1 MSDVIAAPTLI
12 TSAVALFTICNP
24 IGSIPVFLEVVKNR
38 SAAQQRRIGIFVGVA
53 VIVILTIS
61 LVAGTWVLEIFG
73 IDITA
78 FKIAGNL
85 LVATI
90 GWAMLL
96 ARPSPV
102 ATNDGDGSPVVVPLA
117 IPVIAGP
124 GAIALAITF
133 AHSYTGVVD
142 YLEGIAVVVV
152 VGAVCSVV
160 LYFAPRLSTLL
171 GPAGMNVLTRIFGLL
186 LLAIAVQSILTA
198 LGVALPGLMGA
209 ANPAPTPTPSG

>member
-1 MSDVIAAPTLI
+1 MDTAIAAPTLI

-24 IGSIPVFLEVVKNR
+24 IGSLPVFLQVTAGR
-38 SAAQQRRIGIFVGVA
+38 TAAQQRRIGFFVGLA
-53 VIVILTIS
+53 VIVILAIS
-61 LVAGTWVLEIFG
+61 LVAGTWILRIFG

-85 LVATI
+85 LVAAI

-102 ATNDGDGSPVVVPLA
+102 ATNDGEGSPVVVPLA

-133 AHSYTGVVD
+133 AHSYTSPID
-142 YLEGIAVVVV
+142 YVAGLGVVVV
-152 VGAVCSVV
+152 VGLICSVV
-160 LYFAPRLSTLL
+160 LYFGPYVAKLL

-186 LLAIAVQSILTA
+186 LLAIAVQSIVTS
-198 LGVALPGLMGA
+198 LGEALPGLTA
-209 ANPAPTPTPSG
+209 TSS